1 MHFHVTVSVSPGY
14 VLVYAAFIFMWI
26 LLCDFYFRIDL
37 FMWNYRSY
45 KYHFSYAHI
54 GTFSLIPI
62 ISNKKTPINP
72 PIIRLPIGITSRKRC
87 SPKGNKPTL
96 RQACFMVCCSFR
108 PLEVRRHLVNALPK
122 GAVNLV
128 PLRTSTSGSVSEVQY
143 TIKPLLYIFQCIRLR
158 NLRNLHKLK
167 HSNNR
172 IAYNSKNNHLNKTAS
187 SNHVWNI
194 SCHRSVQI

>member
-1 MHFHVTVSVSPGY
+1 MF
-14 VLVYAAFIFMWI
+14 
-26 LLCDFYFRIDL
+26 
-37 FMWNYRSY
+37 
-45 KYHFSYAHI
+45 
-54 GTFSLIPI
+54 
-62 ISNKKTPINP
+62 
-72 PIIRLPIGITSRKRC
+72 
-87 SPKGNKPTL
+87 PKGERAHPTTKPSGQ
-96 RQACFMVCCSFR
+96 QAHPTTKPSGQQGSDVSQRETSLSPRPGRPCFMVCCSFR

-194 SCHRSVQI
+194 SCHHSVKI

>member
-1 MHFHVTVSVSPGY
+1 MCIEKRPYTLYGRLATLHFRYLTC
-14 VLVYAAFIFMWI
+14 
-26 LLCDFYFRIDL
+26 LLDRG
-37 FMWNYRSY
+37 
-45 KYHFSYAHI
+45 HI
-54 GTFSLIPI
+54 
-62 ISNKKTPINP
+62 
-72 PIIRLPIGITSRKRC
+72 
-87 SPKGNKPTL
+87 TL

-172 IAYNSKNNHLNKTAS
+172 IAYNSHNNHFHKTAS
-187 SNHVWNI
+187 SYHVWNI
-194 SCHRSVQI
+194 SRHRSVQI

>member
-62 ISNKKTPINP
+62 ISSKNTYKTSPMNCLIGVYRIIIKIIHDFSLFLPINP
-72 PIIRLPIGITSRKRC
+72 PIIRLQIGITSKMRC
-87 SPKGNKPTL
+87 SPKGNEPTRL
-96 RQACFMVCCSFR
+96 LGNNEAMF
-108 PLEVRRHLVNALPK
+108 PK
-122 GAVNLV
+122 GEQAHPTTKPSGQQRSDVPRRGTSPHSGRLV
-128 PLRTSTSGSVSEVQY
+128 LWCV
-143 TIKPLLYIFQCIRLR
+143 
-158 NLRNLHKLK
+158 
-167 HSNNR
+167 
-172 IAYNSKNNHLNKTAS
+172 AAS
-187 SNHVWNI
+187 DRWK
-194 SCHRSVQI
+194 CAGT

>member
-1 MHFHVTVSVSPGY
+1 M
-14 VLVYAAFIFMWI
+14 I
-26 LLCDFYFRIDL
+26 
-37 FMWNYRSY
+37 
-45 KYHFSYAHI
+45 
-54 GTFSLIPI
+54 FSLFL
-62 ISNKKTPINP
+62 PINP
-72 PIIRLPIGITSRKRC
+72 PIIRLQIGITSKMRC
-87 SPKGNKPTL
+87 SPKGNEPTRLLGNNEAMFPKGEQAHPTTKPSGQQRSDVPRRGTSPHSGRL
-96 RQACFMVCCSFR
+96 VFMVCCSFR

-172 IAYNSKNNHLNKTAS
+172 IAYNSKNNHLNKAAS

-194 SCHRSVQI
+194 SCHHSVKI